1 MWGSPI
7 GERQRFELSSLL
19 PSSPKPFA
27 YPSISFRNRCFVI
40 TLCHSDWIIVSS
52 ISTPFCALVH
62 ILNIYTA
69 NNRNC
74 PMQRS
79 IFCQSMDKHT
89 CLSVLTMQNTRG
101 DTSIFFS
108 VVLQEIA
115 IRTWK
120 ILFLWYRSAKVVFFF
135 WHMQIYFVFFAIMA
149 CRWRICRR
157 DIGRSAMTRVWRNA
171 LYFEIEEIRF
181 EPTEKSGGRDAHRN

>member
-19 PSSPKPFA
+19 PSSPKPFV

-62 ILNIYTA
+62 ILNMYTA

-89 CLSVLTMQNTRG
+89 CLSVLAMQNTRV
-101 DTSIFFS
+101 DTSMFFLS
-108 VVLQEIA
+108 CCKRLQSGHEKYFFVVS
-115 IRTWK
+115 RCK
-120 ILFLWYRSAKVVFFF
+120 GSDFF
-135 WHMQIYFVFFAIMA
+135 WHMQIYFVFLRLWYVDGIFVGEVSDDL
-149 CRWRICRR
+149 R
-157 DIGRSAMTRVWRNA
+157 G
-171 LYFEIEEIRF
+171 
-181 EPTEKSGGRDAHRN
+181 